1 MTLVVNMLAGPG
13 AGKSTIAAG
22 LFAALKLRNV
32 NVELVTE
39 YAKDRVWEEAFRT
52 LDNQIYMFGKQ
63 HHRIWRILGK
73 VDVIVTD
80 SPMML
85 SLHYGKNLSSSFRQ
99 LVLEE
104 HLKARSLNV
113 YLERQK
119 PYTPIG
125 RVQTEDQARNIDKD
139 IIEVLES
146 NQLEYIKE
154 VADAGVIERLADRV
168 QELLA

>member
-22 LFAALKLRNV
+22 LFAALKLRDV
-32 NVELVTE
+32 NAELVTE

-52 LDNQIYMFGKQ
+52 LENQIYMFGKQ

-85 SLHYGKNLSSSFRQ
+85 SLHYGKNLQESFRT

-104 HLKARSLNV
+104 HLKTVSLNV
-113 YLERQK
+113 YLERKK
-119 PYTPIG
+119 PYQPIG
-125 RVQTEDQARNIDKD
+125 RTQTEDQARDIDAEILGVLKD
-139 IIEVLES
+139 
-146 NQLEYIKE
+146 NDLEYIRE
-154 VADAGVIERLADRV
+154 VADVGVIERLADRV
-168 QELLA
+168 QGLLA